1 MNVTVRASGPFF
13 RLGAGPVLDS
23 LHDAIVDTT
32 MKGEGLAVA
41 MAQPRERGG
50 SFHSGAYAAAHG
62 YKQTGHYA
70 RSIHGVVAG
79 SIMGLGEGANRYQG
93 VVVDSNVVY
102 GPWLEGVSSRNQ
114 ATRFKGYAIF
124 RRTRDKLQ
132 GLAQQILRYHVDKAI
147 ARLK

>member
-1 MNVTVRASGPFF
+1 MNVIVKVSGPFF
-13 RLGAGPVLDS
+13 RLGPGPVLNS
-23 LHDAIVDTT
+23 LHDAIQDTVL
-32 MKGEGLAVA
+32 KGEAAGVR

-50 SFHSGAYAAAHG
+50 VFHSGAYAAAHG

-70 RSIHGVVAG
+70 RSINGRMVSNLNGVI
-79 SIMGLGEGANRYQG
+79 S
-93 VVVDSNVVY
+93 DSGVVY

-132 GLAQQILRYHVDKAI
+132 QLSGQILNYHINKALD
-147 ARLK
+147 RLR